1 MLIEACIFYISVLAD
16 DQVNRLQINEIES
29 FSQRTKPPTVF
40 VRWTEDSGT
49 NNVMHTIKQS
59 IE

>member
-1 MLIEACIFYISVLAD
+1 MHMLIEACIFYISVLAD

-40 VRWTEDSGT
+40 VR
-49 NNVMHTIKQS
+49 
-59 IE
+59 